1 MIETKQL
8 RVIPLTP
15 EQFAL
20 FLNGINFMEDVLKL
34 TASGETLDSHTQE
47 AMTCQYQLATKYPKS
62 FPLLTNW
69 QIILKS

>member
-34 TASGETLDSHTQE
+34 TPSGETLDAHTQVSTHCT
-47 AMTCQYQLATKYPKS
+47 AIIPTKV
-62 FPLLTNW
+62 L
-69 QIILKS
+69 

>member
-34 TASGETLDSHTQE
+34 TPSVKH
-47 AMTCQYQLATKYPKS
+47 
-62 FPLLTNW
+62 
-69 QIILKS
+69 